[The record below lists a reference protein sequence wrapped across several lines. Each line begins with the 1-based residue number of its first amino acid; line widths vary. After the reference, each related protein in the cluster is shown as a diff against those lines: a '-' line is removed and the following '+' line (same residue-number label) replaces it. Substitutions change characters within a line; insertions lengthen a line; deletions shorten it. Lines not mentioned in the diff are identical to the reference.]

1 MIVINYKSI
10 LICRKVGNMARVK
23 MNNEY
28 RTKIKNLTR
37 RSLDNDSANPK
48 REAYL
53 QHLEYTK
60 ENYPIFFSKAKA
72 IVKRSYPKEH
82 CDTLQYFKGLYGSP
96 CDVVAKDSC
105 YYFAY
110 TDNDMSEDDYNN
122 NEVKKHFDFKL
133 QGNLNGNEYGRQD
146 DFAYAYF
153 RDELIQDEGNPDIN
167 IEQEDNQNNPHL
179 TKWQDKNSKIID
191 TLKDNFN
198 DQFTCDVI
206 GTSYCRSRAIACT
219 KEEFQI
225 MNDFMIMKS
234 ELVRTHQ
241 EWQRGIREDMK
252 DIVGAL
258 KSYRYLD
265 EGIQLA
271 NDTFES
277 LSIDNRL
284 EESQIIRTNSTG
296 LTLYNPENVASR
308 IAERRKAKLTRE
320 EKIALFKQQQS
331 SVMN

>member
-1 MIVINYKSI
+1 
-10 LICRKVGNMARVK
+10 MARVK

-133 QGNLNGNEYGRQD
+133 QGNLNGNEYGKQD

-153 RDELIQDEGNPDIN
+153 RDELINDEGNPDIN

-225 MNDFMIMKS
+225 MNDFIIMKS

-308 IAERRKAKLTRE
+308 IAERRKAKMTRE
-320 EKIALFKQQQS
+320 EKIALFKEQQS

>member
-1 MIVINYKSI
+1 
-10 LICRKVGNMARVK
+10 MARVK

-110 TDNDMSEDDYNN
+110 TDNDISEDDYNS

-153 RDELIQDEGNPDIN
+153 RDELINDEGNPDIN

-225 MNDFMIMKS
+225 MNDFIIMKS

-320 EKIALFKQQQS
+320 EKIALFKEQQS

>member
-1 MIVINYKSI
+1 
-10 LICRKVGNMARVK
+10 MARVK

-110 TDNDMSEDDYNN
+110 TDNDISEDDYNS

-133 QGNLNGNEYGRQD
+133 QGNLNGNEYGKQD

-153 RDELIQDEGNPDIN
+153 RDELINDEGNPDIN

-198 DQFTCDVI
+198 DQFACDVI

-225 MNDFMIMKS
+225 MNDFIIMKS

-308 IAERRKAKLTRE
+308 IAERRKAKMTRE
-320 EKIALFKQQQS
+320 EKIALFKEQQS

>member
-1 MIVINYKSI
+1 M
-10 LICRKVGNMARVK
+10 ICRKVGNMARVK

-110 TDNDMSEDDYNN
+110 TDNDMSEDDYQN
-122 NEVKKHFDFKL
+122 NEVQKHFDFKL
-133 QGNLNGNEYGRQD
+133 QGNLNGNEYGKQD

-308 IAERRKAKLTRE
+308 IAERRKAKMTRE
-320 EKIALFKQQQS
+320 EKIALFKEQQS

>member
-1 MIVINYKSI
+1 M
-10 LICRKVGNMARVK
+10 ICRKVGNMARVK

-110 TDNDMSEDDYNN
+110 TDNDMSEDDYQN
-122 NEVKKHFDFKL
+122 NEVQKHFDFKL

-153 RDELIQDEGNPDIN
+153 RDELINDEGNPDIN

-225 MNDFMIMKS
+225 MNDFIIMKS

-308 IAERRKAKLTRE
+308 IAERRKAKMTRE
-320 EKIALFKQQQS
+320 EKIALFKEQQS

>member
-1 MIVINYKSI
+1 
-10 LICRKVGNMARVK
+10 MARVK

-110 TDNDMSEDDYNN
+110 TDNDMSEDDYQN
-122 NEVKKHFDFKL
+122 NEVQKHFDFKL
-133 QGNLNGNEYGRQD
+133 QGNLNGNEYGKQD

-153 RDELIQDEGNPDIN
+153 RDELINDEGNPDIN

-225 MNDFMIMKS
+225 MNDFIIMKS

-320 EKIALFKQQQS
+320 EKIALFKEQQS

>member
-1 MIVINYKSI
+1 
-10 LICRKVGNMARVK
+10 MARVK

-110 TDNDMSEDDYNN
+110 TDNDISEDDYNS

-133 QGNLNGNEYGRQD
+133 QGNLNGNEYGKQD

-225 MNDFMIMKS
+225 MNDFIIMKS

-308 IAERRKAKLTRE
+308 IAERRKAKMTRE
-320 EKIALFKQQQS
+320 EKIALFKEQQS

>member
-1 MIVINYKSI
+1 
-10 LICRKVGNMARVK
+10 MARVK

-110 TDNDMSEDDYNN
+110 TDNDISEDDYNS

-191 TLKDNFN
+191 TLKDDFN

-219 KEEFQI
+219 KEEFQE
-225 MNDFMIMKS
+225 MNNFIIMKS

-252 DIVGAL
+252 DIVGSL

-265 EGIQLA
+265 EGIDLA
-271 NDTFES
+271 NQTFEA
-277 LSIDNRL
+277 LEIDTRL

-320 EKIALFKQQQS
+320 EKIALFKEQQS

>member
-1 MIVINYKSI
+1 
-10 LICRKVGNMARVK
+10 MARVK

-28 RTKIKNLTR
+28 RTKIKNIVR

-60 ENYPIFFSKAKA
+60 ESYPIFFSKAKA

-82 CDTLQYFKGLYGSP
+82 CDTLQYFKSLYGST

-110 TDNDMSEDDYNN
+110 TDNDMSEDDYHN
-122 NEVKKHFDFKL
+122 NEVQKHFDFKL
-133 QGNLNGNEYGRQD
+133 QGNLNFNEYGKQD

-219 KEEFQI
+219 KEEFQE
-225 MNDFMIMKS
+225 MNNFIIMKS
-234 ELVRTHQ
+234 DLVKYHQ
-241 EWQRGIREDMK
+241 EWQRGIKEDMK

-320 EKIALFKQQQS
+320 EKIALFKEQQS

>member
-1 MIVINYKSI
+1 M
-10 LICRKVGNMARVK
+10 ICRKVGNMARVK

-225 MNDFMIMKS
+225 MNDFIIMKS

-308 IAERRKAKLTRE
+308 IAERRKAKMTRE
-320 EKIALFKQQQS
+320 EKIALFKGQQS

>member
-1 MIVINYKSI
+1 M
-10 LICRKVGNMARVK
+10 ICRKVGQMARVK

-28 RTKIKNLTR
+28 RTKIKNIVR

-60 ENYPIFFSKAKA
+60 ESYPIFFSKAKA

-82 CDTLQYFKGLYGSP
+82 CDTLQYFKSLYGSP

-110 TDNDMSEDDYNN
+110 TDNDMSEDDYHN
-122 NEVKKHFDFKL
+122 NEVQKHFDFKL
-133 QGNLNGNEYGRQD
+133 QGNLNGNEYGKQD

-198 DQFTCDVI
+198 DQFACDVI

-219 KEEFQI
+219 KEEFQE
-225 MNDFMIMKS
+225 MNKFIIMKS
-234 ELVRTHQ
+234 DLVKYHQ
-241 EWQRGIREDMK
+241 EWQRGIKEDMK

-308 IAERRKAKLTRE
+308 IAERRKAKMTRE
-320 EKIALFKQQQS
+320 EKIALFKGQQS

>member
-1 MIVINYKSI
+1 M
-10 LICRKVGNMARVK
+10 ICRKVGNMARVK

-110 TDNDMSEDDYNN
+110 TDNDISEDDYNS

-133 QGNLNGNEYGRQD
+133 QGNLNGNEYGKQD

-153 RDELIQDEGNPDIN
+153 RDELINDEGNPDIN

-225 MNDFMIMKS
+225 MNDFIIMKS

-320 EKIALFKQQQS
+320 EKIALFKEQQS

>member
-1 MIVINYKSI
+1 
-10 LICRKVGNMARVK
+10 MARVK

-28 RTKIKNLTR
+28 RTKIKNLVR
-37 RSLDNDSANPK
+37 RSLDNDKGNDK
-48 REAYL
+48 RETYL

-82 CDTLQYFKGLYGSP
+82 CDTLQYFKSLYGSP

-110 TDNDMSEDDYNN
+110 TDNDMSEDDYHN
-122 NEVKKHFDFKL
+122 NEVQKHFDFKL
-133 QGNLNGNEYGRQD
+133 QGNLNGNEYGKQD

-153 RDELIQDEGNPDIN
+153 RDELIKDEGNPDIN

-179 TKWQDKNSKIID
+179 TKWQDKNSKIIN

-198 DQFTCDVI
+198 DQFACDVI

-219 KEEFQI
+219 KEEFQE
-225 MNDFMIMKS
+225 MNKFIIMKS
-234 ELVRTHQ
+234 DLVKYHQ

-320 EKIALFKQQQS
+320 EKIALFREQQS

>member
-1 MIVINYKSI
+1 
-10 LICRKVGNMARVK
+10 MARVK

-28 RTKIKNLTR
+28 RTKIKNIVR

-60 ENYPIFFSKAKA
+60 ESYPIFFSKAKA

-82 CDTLQYFKGLYGSP
+82 CDTLQYFKSLYGSP

-110 TDNDMSEDDYNN
+110 TDNDMSEDDYHN
-122 NEVKKHFDFKL
+122 NEVQKHFDFKL
-133 QGNLNGNEYGRQD
+133 QGNLNGNEYGKQD

-198 DQFTCDVI
+198 DQFACDVI

-219 KEEFQI
+219 KEEFQE
-225 MNDFMIMKS
+225 MNKFIIMKS
-234 ELVRTHQ
+234 DLVKYHQ
-241 EWQRGIREDMK
+241 EWQRGIKEDMK

-308 IAERRKAKLTRE
+308 IAERHKAKLTRE
-320 EKIALFKQQQS
+320 EKIALFKQSQS